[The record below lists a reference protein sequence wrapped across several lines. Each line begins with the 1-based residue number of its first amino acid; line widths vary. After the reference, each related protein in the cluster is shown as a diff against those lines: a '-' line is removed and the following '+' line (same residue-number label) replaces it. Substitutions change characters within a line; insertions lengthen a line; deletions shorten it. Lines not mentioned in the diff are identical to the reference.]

1 MGCSDGSVETKRSM
15 DSGDDAHK
23 MDPIRTRVC
32 MVWFLVSERRLG
44 NGKCRKLHRF
54 LVERECPPTFLT
66 AIGTH

>member
-32 MVWFLVSERRLG
+32 MVWFL
-44 NGKCRKLHRF
+44 
-54 LVERECPPTFLT
+54 LT
-66 AIGTH
+66 ALSQVRRAESLRNSLVRFTVGSKKSSVKAA